1 VSLLGEVVALL
12 ASRAIPHA
20 LIGAA
25 AAAIRGVSRS
35 TFDVDL
41 LVVDPVVLDELTWR
55 PVAAPG
61 IAIEI
66 RRGDADDPL
75 AGVARLEAAGEP
87 RVDLVVGR
95 GGWQRDLLARATRET
110 IDDVTLPVVTVADLA
125 LLKLYAGGPQDLWDV
140 AQLLSGPE
148 RDSIVR
154 DVEQRI
160 GALPRRCRGAWS
172 KVLRSGG

>member
-1 VSLLGEVVALL
+1 MSLLAEVVSLLV
-12 ASRAIPHA
+12 SRGVPHA

-41 LVVDPVVLDELTWR
+41 LVVDPVVLDEGAWRTLT
-55 PVAAPG
+55 AAG
-61 IAIEI
+61 VVIDV

-75 AGVARLEAAGEP
+75 AGVARFEAAAEP
-87 RVDLVVGR
+87 RVDLIVGR
-95 GGWQRDLLARATRET
+95 GGWQREILARATPET
-110 IDDVTLPVVTVADLA
+110 IDDVALPVATVADLV

-140 AQLLSGPE
+140 AQLLAAPE
-148 RDSIVR
+148 RDAIVS

-160 GALPRRCRGAWS
+160 GALPRRCRTAWS
-172 KVLRSGG
+172 KVLRPSD